1 MDKNIGIGMLTG
13 LLIATTIFVYETK
26 KFNKI
31 QKGILYLC
39 ALFPP
44 AQWLLIIIFLVI
56 NYSVN
61 ENSKE
66 RKQEKEVEKESTNN
80 KDRLKTLADL
90 HNQGILTNNEY
101 YEKSTKLKSEQLQTE
116 LKLTPEYKKLKSL
129 LDDGILTKEEFEKK
143 IKGIKIASKSKKSS
157 FKIKNIV
164 GLKFKII
171 SCNDNTMETNYSD
184 TFLKFNENSK
194 LILCT
199 NKKQTEGDFQIDD
212 DNNTLKIKLYKNSPK
227 FDFLYREWTIVYN
240 EDGMT
245 LHKRYFNRNIK
256 VELIKQ

>member
-44 AQWLLIIIFLVI
+44 AQWILIIIFLVI

-80 KDRLKTLADL
+80 KDRLQTLADL

-116 LKLTPEYKKLKSL
+116 LKLTPEYKKLKTL

-143 IKGIKIASKSKKSS
+143 IKKIVLRKKSNRICEES
-157 FKIKNIV
+157 KTRIKELVNQKISHSDYDKILSHYNKNNRVNKVLRDRIETILKINTDLSDEKFLQLIV
-164 GLKFKII
+164 KYLEEKFK
-171 SCNDNTMETNYSD
+171 E
-184 TFLKFNENSK
+184 
-194 LILCT
+194 
-199 NKKQTEGDFQIDD
+199 
-212 DNNTLKIKLYKNSPK
+212 
-227 FDFLYREWTIVYN
+227 
-240 EDGMT
+240 
-245 LHKRYFNRNIK
+245 
-256 VELIKQ
+256 